1 MAVTRKPAFTLY
13 DHAGASGSL
22 LFSGTFEACFTAY
35 EPFGKM
41 LRTAYADAPM
51 KGELEATGI
60 LPAAMMPPAPAV
72 AGGSFL
78 IYNPGTERAQTVT
91 RLAGDAGD
99 CVLIRNLTTGQRCKI
114 IDLRLGSLLE
124 GAVLE

>member
-35 EPFGKM
+35 DPFGKM

-51 KGELEATGI
+51 EGELEATGI
-60 LPAAMMPPAPAV
+60 LPAAMMPPAPVV

-78 IYNPGTERAQTVT
+78 IYNPGTERAQTVIC
-91 RLAGDAGD
+91 LAGDAGD
-99 CVLIRNLTTGQRCKI
+99 GILIRNLTTGQRCKI